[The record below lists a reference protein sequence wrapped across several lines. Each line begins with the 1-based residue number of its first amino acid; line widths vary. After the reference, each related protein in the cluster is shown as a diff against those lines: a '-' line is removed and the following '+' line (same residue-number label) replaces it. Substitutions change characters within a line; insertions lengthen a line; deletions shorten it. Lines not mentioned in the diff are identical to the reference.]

1 MGVDMTAPRAVHAGT
16 SYLITRRCLSRM
28 LLLRPSA
35 DVTQVFR
42 YLLARAAKRTG
53 VQVHAFCVMSNHYH
67 LVVTDP
73 QARLPE
79 FAQYLDAFV
88 ARATNALLGRW
99 DHFWGGH
106 SYSAVAL
113 GSAGDIVS
121 KVAYTLANPVA
132 AGLVAA
138 GHLWP
143 GLWSKPEDFGTTMR
157 VRRPDH
163 FFDKRGQQPEWED
176 LELRVPEGF
185 RSAADF
191 RAQAQAELSRQEQ
204 VAREEHQVFL
214 GAQRAL
220 AQRPWARPR
229 QAEPRRGISPRVAA
243 RDRWRRVE
251 LLQRLQSFLT
261 DYAEALRIWRE
272 GKVEPVFPA
281 GTYLMR
287 VAHGVACAAQ
297 G

>member
-1 MGVDMTAPRAVHAGT
+1 MTAPRAIRAGT
-16 SYLITRRCLSRM
+16 TYLVTRRCLNRM
-28 LLLRPSA
+28 LMLRPSA
-35 DVTQVFR
+35 VVTQVFA
-42 YLLARAAKRTG
+42 YVLARAAKRTG
-53 VQVHAFCVMSNHYH
+53 VQVHAFCVLSNHYH

-73 QARLPE
+73 HARLPE

-99 DHFWGGH
+99 EQFWGGH

-113 GSAGDIVS
+113 GSAEDIIS

-132 AGLVAA
+132 GGLVEA

-143 GLWSKPEDFGTTMR
+143 GLWSMPAKFGTTER

-163 FFDKRGQQPEWED
+163 FFDRKGQQPEWED
-176 LELRVPEGF
+176 LELIVPEGF

-191 RAQAQAELSRQEQ
+191 RAQAQSELSRQEQ
-204 VAREEHQVFL
+204 VAREEKKAFL
-214 GAQRAL
+214 GAQRVL
-220 AQRPWARPR
+220 AQSPQARPR
-229 QAEPRRGISPRVAA
+229 PGEPRRCLSPRVAA
-243 RDRWRRVE
+243 RDRWRRME
-251 LLQRLQSFLT
+251 LLQRLKTFLT

-272 GKVEPVFPA
+272 GRVEPVFPA

-287 VAHGVACAAQ
+287 VAHGVACAEPA
-297 G
+297 